1 MSIEQDLAVDV
12 DKKSIPESIT
22 PSSQID
28 SVNKVLWTQQ
38 TEELLKQWGDI
49 SACYKWLHD
58 QSFRK
63 YKRINYWYSI
73 PIIILST
80 VAGTLNVSLAGYV
93 PPAYLNYAQAGIGAM
108 NIFTGVLTTLQS
120 FFSYAQL
127 SESHNNAAM
136 GWSKMHRNII
146 IELNLEQQ
154 FRTDADRFLRDC
166 RRDYDRLLEQSPPIP
181 TEIINLFKNKFKTNT
196 DLIQPDICDNITHTE
211 VYRYISPSY
220 TPIEKQPD
228 EKINVVSLEA
238 LKDILVDESQ
248 QKRRHTIYQSSYYPP
263 AHTPIKQKPSTT
275 TVKETSFSPI
285 SERPRASS
293 MPEDLPQNKGAVKN
307 LIKRFTNV
315 EQVITMKR
323 DKIIGEEEKVQK
335 ELPDLKD
342 PTLVVEESLIL
353 PTETEKDVISE
364 KKEGDVYYK
373 YVPGMLMTSSFL
385 NAKQA

>member
-1 MSIEQDLAVDV
+1 MV
-12 DKKSIPESIT
+12 T
-22 PSSQID
+22 
-28 SVNKVLWTQQ
+28 KVLWTEQ

-58 QSFRK
+58 QSYRK
-63 YKRINYWYSI
+63 YKRINYFYSI

-93 PPAYLNYAQAGIGAM
+93 PSAYLNYAQAGIGGI

-127 SESHNNAAM
+127 SESHNNASL

-181 TEIINLFKNKFKTNT
+181 TEIISLFKKKFKTQT

-211 VYRYISPSY
+211 VYRHVSPSF
-220 TPIEKQPD
+220 TPIEKPAD
-228 EKINVVSLEA
+228 EKINVVSLDA
-238 LKDILVDESQ
+238 LKDILIEDSSYAP
-248 QKRRHTIYQSSYYPP
+248 KRRPTVSFP
-263 AHTPIKQKPSTT
+263 APIMQREPKR
-275 TVKETSFSPI
+275 EPI
-285 SERPRASS
+285 TFQVEPMVRKNSLPD
-293 MPEDLPQNKGAVKN
+293 DLPQKKGAVKD
-307 LIKRFTNV
+307 LIKKFTDV
-315 EQVITMKR
+315 EHIITSKL
-323 DKIIGEEEKVQK
+323 DPIVHTEVEKKVET
-335 ELPDLKD
+335 ELPNLKD
-342 PTLVVEESLIL
+342 PTLVVEETIL
-353 PTETEKDVISE
+353 QPISE
-364 KKEGDVYYK
+364 KKEEDVFYK

-385 NAKQA
+385 NDKKS

>member
-1 MSIEQDLAVDV
+1 MNIDEENETQVRSESSTPNSIEL
-12 DKKSIPESIT
+12 
-22 PSSQID
+22 
-28 SVNKVLWTQQ
+28 NHKVLWTQQ

-58 QSFRK
+58 QSYRK
-63 YKRINYWYSI
+63 YKRVNYWYSI

-127 SESHNNAAM
+127 SESHNNASM

-181 TEIINLFKNKFKTNT
+181 TEIISLFKNKFKTNT

-211 VYRYISPSY
+211 VYRYVSPVM
-220 TPIEKQPD
+220 TPIEKQPE
-228 EKINVVSLEA
+228 EKINVVSLDA
-238 LKDILVDESQ
+238 LKDILVEDNHFP
-248 QKRRHTIYQSSYYPP
+248 KRRNTVHPVFQRE
-263 AHTPIKQKPSTT
+263 HTPSKWNHHPLSVLPPI
-275 TVKETSFSPI
+275 VEKET
-285 SERPRASS
+285 RPRTSS
-293 MPEDLPQNKGAVKN
+293 VPEDLPKEKGSVKD

-323 DKIIGEEEKVQK
+323 DQIIEENEEKIEK
-335 ELPDLKD
+335 ELPDFKD
-342 PTLVVEESLIL
+342 PTLVVEESIVSL
-353 PTETEKDVISE
+353 PSSSPIEQE
-364 KKEGDVYYK
+364 KKEAYYK